1 MSLLPKTACP
11 RTQKPLGFVMS
22 DFVHLHCHTEYS
34 LLDGAIRIKDLCAKA
49 KDFGLGAVA
58 ITDHGNL
65 YGAIHFY
72 KAAKD
77 FGLKPI
83 IGCEVYVATGSRHDR
98 DARSPSQAGYHLV
111 LLAKDIVGYR
121 NLIRLVSQGHL
132 EGFHYKPRVDKEL
145 LARHNE
151 GLIALS
157 ACLKGEV
164 PQRLM
169 CEGFDAGLET
179 ARLYSRMFPG
189 RFYLELQVNGLA
201 EQIALNERLLELA
214 EAAALPLVATND
226 CHYLNA
232 EDAEAHDILLCI
244 QTNACES
251 DLKRMRFNTREL
263 YYRTP
268 EEIEAAFAHCP
279 QALAATAEIAHNCDL
294 ELDFSKAHFPAYS
307 LPAGVTLE
315 EELRGHAREG
325 LSERLAKMRPE
336 TNRRIYAERLA
347 TELDVICSQG
357 FAGYFLIV
365 QDFINWAKS
374 QGIPVG
380 PGRGSAAGS
389 LVAYALRITNLDPI
403 PYNLLFER
411 FLGAERVSLPDID
424 ADFCFNRREEVLRY
438 VAKKYGTANVAQI
451 ITFGRMKARAVVR
464 DVGRA
469 LGLKPAETDR
479 ISKLVP
485 GTLGMTIAQA
495 LDQEPELKKLAE
507 TDAIVGKL
515 IDISLRLEGLARH
528 ASTHAAGVVL
538 SDRPMV
544 EHLPLCLGKSGEV
557 VTQWD
562 MKCVEKVGL
571 IKFDFLGLKTL
582 TVIQDALNL
591 IRDSGKA
598 VPDMDVLPL
607 DDAKTFEL
615 LCQGRTEGVFQL
627 ESSGM
632 RRVLMDLKPS
642 CFEDVIAL
650 LALYRPGPLESGM
663 VTTFIRCKHG
673 QTRVEYLLPQLEPIL
688 KDTYGVILY
697 QEQVMKI
704 ASTLAAY
711 SLGEADI
718 LRRAMGKKDPQVM
731 AQQRSRFIQGTRKN
745 NIPESKAAQT
755 FDLMEKFAG
764 YGFNKSHSAAYA
776 LISYQTAYLKAH
788 FPVEFMAALIS
799 SEVENTDKILK
810 YLGDCRELN
819 IPILPPDINHSQA
832 RFSVQAEKIRFGLA
846 GVKNVGEEA
855 IGEIISNREQG
866 LYKNLLDL
874 CLRVNLRKVTKR
886 VLEYLIKCGAMDA
899 IGPNRAGLLASLDQF
914 MAAAQKKAKEKKRSQ
929 LSLFSCT
936 AGGDDALATGP
947 GFVPEMETGPAHRAD
962 DWSDEEKSRYEK
974 EALGFFLTSNPLWPF
989 QPEAPRLGLKSVQ
1002 DCQELPKKSAVRLGV
1017 LATSVKVHQTR
1028 KGDRMA
1034 FCQVEDLTGMAEA
1047 TVFADVYSQA
1057 RELLHGDQPLL
1068 VEARISDYEGRMDN
1082 ALASGENNPQQI
1094 KLEVLQVSALSDACS
1109 RCDQPVRL
1117 RMTTQDVQPEVL
1129 DDLKNILARHPGQV
1143 PVRMVLDLSEG
1154 RCTMELGPRHQVTP
1168 GPQFWRDIGQW
1179 KGALHE

>member
-1 MSLLPKTACP
+1 MP
-11 RTQKPLGFVMS
+11 

-169 CEGFDAGLET
+169 YEGFDAGLET
-179 ARLYSRMFPG
+179 ARIYSRMFPG
-189 RFYLELQVNGLA
+189 RFYLELQVSGLA

-268 EEIEAAFAHCP
+268 EEMEAAFAHCP

-507 TDAIVGKL
+507 TDATVGKL

-819 IPILPPDINHSQA
+819 ISILPPDINHSQA

-1002 DCQELPKKSAVRLGV
+1002 DCQELPKKSTVRLGV

-1082 ALASGENNPQQI
+1082 ALASGENSPQQI

>member
-1 MSLLPKTACP
+1 
-11 RTQKPLGFVMS
+11 
-22 DFVHLHCHTEYS
+22 
-34 LLDGAIRIKDLCAKA
+34 
-49 KDFGLGAVA
+49 
-58 ITDHGNL
+58 
-65 YGAIHFY
+65 
-72 KAAKD
+72 
-77 FGLKPI
+77 
-83 IGCEVYVATGSRHDR
+83 
-98 DARSPSQAGYHLV
+98 
-111 LLAKDIVGYR
+111 
-121 NLIRLVSQGHL
+121 
-132 EGFHYKPRVDKEL
+132 
-145 LARHNE
+145 
-151 GLIALS
+151 
-157 ACLKGEV
+157 
-164 PQRLM
+164 
-169 CEGFDAGLET
+169 
-179 ARLYSRMFPG
+179 
-189 RFYLELQVNGLA
+189 
-201 EQIALNERLLELA
+201 
-214 EAAALPLVATND
+214 
-226 CHYLNA
+226 
-232 EDAEAHDILLCI
+232 
-244 QTNACES
+244 
-251 DLKRMRFNTREL
+251 MRFNTREL

-268 EEIEAAFAHCP
+268 EEMEAAFAHCP
-279 QALAATAEIAHNCDL
+279 QALAATAEIAQNCDL
-294 ELDFSKAHFPAYS
+294 ELDFSKVHFPAYT
-307 LPAGVTLE
+307 LPEGVTLE
-315 EELRGHAREG
+315 EELRAHASEG
-325 LSERLAKMRPE
+325 LFERLAKMPPE
-336 TNRRIYAERLA
+336 TNALVYEERLA

-374 QGIPVG
+374 RGIPVG

-389 LVAYALRITNLDPI
+389 LVAYALRITDLDPI

-411 FLGAERVSLPDID
+411 FLNAKRVSLPDID
-424 ADFCFNRREEVLRY
+424 VDFCFNRREEVLRY
-438 VAKKYGTANVAQI
+438 VSEKYGAANVAQI

-479 ISKLVP
+479 IAKLVP
-485 GTLGMTIAQA
+485 GTPGMTIAKA

-507 TDAIVGKL
+507 TDAPVGKL
-515 IDISLRLEGLARH
+515 INISLRLEGLVRH

-544 EHLPLCLGKSGEV
+544 EHLPLCLGKKDEV

-615 LCQGRTEGVFQL
+615 LALGRTEGVFQL

-673 QTRVEYLLPQLEPIL
+673 QTKVEVLLPQLEPIL

-711 SLGEADI
+711 SLGEADT
-718 LRRAMGKKDPQVM
+718 LRLAMGKKDPQVM
-731 AQQRSRFIQGTRKN
+731 AQQRFRFMQGARKN
-745 NIPESKAAQT
+745 DAGAIPESKAAQI

-799 SEVENTDKILK
+799 SESENTDKILK
-810 YLGDCRELN
+810 HLNDCRELN
-819 IPILPPDINHSQA
+819 ISILPPDINHSQA
-832 RFSVQAEKIRFGLA
+832 RFSVHEDKIRFGLA

-855 IGEIISNREQG
+855 IREIISGREQG

-886 VLEYLIKCGAMDA
+886 VLEYLIKCGAMDSM
-899 IGPNRAGLLASLDQF
+899 GHGRAGLLASLDQF
-914 MAAAQKKAKEKKRSQ
+914 IAAAQKKAKEKKRSQ
-929 LSLFSCT
+929 LSLFSC
-936 AGGDDALATGP
+936 AGDDADAADAAGP
-947 GFVPEMETGPAHRAD
+947 GFVPEVETGPGNGTE

-989 QPEAPRLGLKSVQ
+989 QPKASRLGLKSVQ
-1002 DCQELPKKSAVRLGV
+1002 ECRELPKKSEVKLGV
-1017 LATSVKVHQTR
+1017 LVTSVKVHQTR
-1028 KGDRMA
+1028 KGGKMA
-1034 FCQVEDLTGMAEA
+1034 FCQVEDLTGTAEA
-1047 TVFADVYSQA
+1047 TVFADVYGRA
-1057 RELLHGDQPLL
+1057 RELLHGDKPLL

-1082 ALASGENNPQQI
+1082 EREMGPQQI

-1109 RCDQPVRL
+1109 RCDHPVRV
-1117 RMTTQDVQPEVL
+1117 RMTTRDVEPEVL
-1129 DDLKNILARHPGQV
+1129 DDLKNILEKHPGQT
-1143 PVRMVLDLSEG
+1143 PVRMVLDLPEG
-1154 RCTMELGPRHQVTP
+1154 RCTMELGPSHQVTP

-1179 KGALHE
+1179 KGAIHG